1 MSPENVH
8 DRKEKRRFT
17 LVVVPSGESEKTRT
31 FSVSKWGII
40 AAFSASFFVIIAL
53 IVVVLVYTPLRSL
66 MPVSNSE
73 LEKRYGRQIVGI
85 QEQVNELLQEMVVLR
100 GYNLR
105 LRKALGES
113 ISGEDSSVI
122 AMGESQKMT
131 KPAMPSKNPQPDVND
146 ASSLMDEMTPQAGSS
161 ALSILLRE
169 GDDRTMAAA
178 ATIDLPLTMPTT
190 GYITRG
196 FDPKQFHFGID
207 FAGKRASPVFAAAD
221 GNVVF
226 AGWTYDDGYMMM
238 IAHDRGYI
246 TVYKH
251 NEALVKTTGANVK
264 RGEMIATL
272 GNTGK
277 TSSGPHLHF
286 EVWNNGMAYNP
297 QQFLLIAQ

>member
-17 LVVVPSGESEKTRT
+17 LVLVPGDESEKTRT
-31 FSVSKWGII
+31 LSVSRWGIV
-40 AAFSASFFVIIAL
+40 AASSAVFFVIVAL
-53 IVVVLVYTPLRSL
+53 IFVIIIYTPLRSL
-66 MPVSNSE
+66 MPVSNSD
-73 LEKRYGRQIVGI
+73 LEKRYGRQIVEI
-85 QEQVNELLQEMVVLR
+85 QEQVNELLQEMVILR

-105 LRKALGES
+105 LRKALGET
-113 ISGEDSSVI
+113 ISGEDSSLI
-122 AMGESQKMT
+122 AVSQSEKMP
-131 KPAMPSKNPQPDVND
+131 KPSLPSRFVEHETNVVPSSGDMTVPLSGND
-146 ASSLMDEMTPQAGSS
+146 RLS
-161 ALSILLRE
+161 ALLRG
-169 GDDRTMAAA
+169 GDDRTTTVAGM
-178 ATIDLPLTMPTT
+178 IELPLTTPTT

-196 FDPKQFHFGID
+196 FDPKQFHYGID
-207 FAGKRASPVFAAAD
+207 FAGKKQSPVIAAAD
-221 GNVVF
+221 GNIVF
-226 AGWTYDDGYMMM
+226 SGWTYDDGYMMM

-251 NEALVKTTGANVK
+251 NEALLKTTGANVK

-286 EVWNNGMAYNP
+286 EVWNNGIAQDP